1 VTTLKRTITVGT
13 VTLTLRK
20 NREVFER
27 YEGFTEHARILVSQ
41 QPWGAW
47 QGAIVR
53 REGKGGLLTTG
64 DRYWTPEEAG
74 AALLESAESY
84 CKGLKEVLGDLKSEP
99 PKSEEMEGSG
109 AEDSRSN
116 GNDELTP

>member
-1 VTTLKRTITVGT
+1 MTTLKRTITVGT

-47 QGAIVR
+47 QGTVVK
-53 REGKGGLLTTG
+53 REGKGAMVTTG

-74 AALLESAESY
+74 AALLESAKFF
-84 CKGLKEVLGDLKSEP
+84 CLGLQELTEKKSEP
-99 PKSEEMEGSG
+99 SKSEEMEGSV